1 MQLILV
7 NVIQIVPIVKTTTV
21 LGLAEDFVKLQFSF
35 VSHDDVQRSLVITD
49 GDYLAVQRSCTLQ
62 EEGNEPEPTVAVP
75 EEPVQ
80 PTEEGLSRETEII
93 VVVVSVVGG
102 VLIVLLIVAIVL
114 LARRK
119 RAQYTQ
125 IGNNDAPNE

>member
-1 MQLILV
+1 M
-7 NVIQIVPIVKTTTV
+7 
-21 LGLAEDFVKLQFSF
+21 
-35 VSHDDVQRSLVITD
+35 
-49 GDYLAVQRSCTLQ
+49 
-62 EEGNEPEPTVAVP
+62 
-75 EEPVQ
+75 Q